1 MFHQISHPFLWF
13 VIQIYSYIFYLDLKE
28 VEMIIISNL
37 DFIYKGE
44 VNYYLFWMG
53 KESMVWDKIRKRQ
66 LR

>member
-1 MFHQISHPFLWF
+1 
-13 VIQIYSYIFYLDLKE
+13 
-28 VEMIIISNL
+28 MIIISNL

-53 KESMVWDKIRKRQ
+53 KESVVWDKIRKRQ